1 MATADASTSVT
12 DGPAATTPPAKTEVT
27 PRVVPSTVTVNAL
40 VGAVAED
47 STSLNVSSTFL
58 PSFDVFGAPS
68 PVVTSVGATKSTLF
82 VTVCA
87 AKVAASLPP
96 ASCTAFASS
105 LAVGSM

>member
-1 MATADASTSVT
+1 MP
-12 DGPAATTPPAKTEVT
+12 PAKGLPAKTELT
-27 PRVVPSTVTVNAL
+27 PRADPSTVTVNAL
-40 VGAVAED
+40 VGAVVAD

-58 PSFDVFGAPS
+58 PSFDVFGPPS

-105 LAVGSM
+105 FAVGSM